1 MKVVFPHP
9 AGFRGQKRGKG
20 GSSKA
25 GSPAVSGWCSG
36 GKERGQSLGRRMVS
50 RGTYL
55 HLGFV
60 AQTPASQGD
69 PCPFPSLQS
78 STRSLAAPVPPRSQR
93 SRTLGSLYLSRK
105 WDLTV
110 ALSALRWANWASL
123 SILRST
129 QGTYQQPASPI
140 PGFALPPNL
149 SAPHF
154 PLKNPG
160 FPQFPPPQRSL
171 EGENNPISRARK
183 RIKGLGGSLN
193 SLTVL
198 LSPALAPPSSHAR
211 DGDSSG
217 SIPFPQGRRGLQPVP
232 LPGAARTHFSSTSC
246 R

>member
-1 MKVVFPHP
+1 ML
-9 AGFRGQKRGKG
+9 RGEGKG
-20 GSSKA
+20 PKFGEKDGFKGNLFAFGLCGSNPSQPR
-25 GSPAVSGWCSG
+25 GSL
-36 GKERGQSLGRRMVS
+36 SLPL
-50 RGTYL
+50 TPEL
-55 HLGFV
+55 HPELGC
-60 AQTPASQGD
+60 
-69 PCPFPSLQS
+69 PC
-78 STRSLAAPVPPRSQR
+78 APRSQR

-129 QGTYQQPASPI
+129 QGPYQQPASPI
-140 PGFALPPNL
+140 PEFVLPPNL

-160 FPQFPPPQRSL
+160 FPQFPPSQRSL

-232 LPGAARTHFSSTSC
+232 VPGAARTHFSSTSC